1 MSDYAITNIS
11 DLEDS
16 AVKFGLSP
24 QVEARFG
31 RTALDAQKS
40 GFSYQKLEPNYRQG
54 FGHVHKTQEETYVVI
69 SGGGRMKI
77 GDDIVE
83 VTRLDAIRVASQTP
97 RAFEA
102 GADGIEFIAFGAGES
117 GDADMIQDFWP
128 ADES

>member
-1 MSDYAITNIS
+1 MQPSPSSETANPCPSVLVSISSRCQTECRPRVSYDAAMSDYAIQNIK

-40 GFSYQKLEPNYRQG
+40 GFSYQKLEPNYREV
-54 FGHVHKTQEETYVVI
+54 FGHVHKTQEETYVII

-77 GDDIVE
+77 GANIVD
-83 VTRLDAIRVASQTP
+83 VNRLDAI
-97 RAFEA
+97 
-102 GADGIEFIAFGAGES
+102 
-117 GDADMIQDFWP
+117 
-128 ADES
+128 